1 MATTP
6 KKSAAKTVAASNE
19 ASFVKELADILDQ
32 AGLVELEYE
41 TETVTIRLSRVT
53 AAAPVAAAPV
63 AAAPV
68 AAAPVAAALVAAAPA
83 AIAEPVAESLAS
95 PADHPGAVKSPMVGT
110 VYTAPEPD
118 APAFITEGA
127 TVTAGQT
134 LFIVEAMK
142 VMNPIT
148 APKAGSV
155 VKIFVQNAQPIE
167 FGEALVIVE

>member
-6 KKSAAKTVAASNE
+6 KKSAAKTAAASNE

-41 TETVTIRLSRVT
+41 TEAVAIRLSRVT
-53 AAAPVAAAPV
+53 AAAPVAAASV

-68 AAAPVAAALVAAAPA
+68 AAAHA
-83 AIAEPVAESLAS
+83 AIAEPVAELPAN

-110 VYTAPEPD
+110 IYTAPEPD

-148 APKAGSV
+148 APKAGTV

-167 FGEALVIVE
+167 FGEALVIIE

>member
-6 KKSAAKTVAASNE
+6 KKSAAKSAAASNE

-41 TETVTIRLSRVT
+41 TEAVAIRLSRVT
-53 AAAPVAAAPV
+53 TAAPVAAHV
-63 AAAPV
+63 AAAP
-68 AAAPVAAALVAAAPA
+68 VAAAPA
-83 AIAEPVAESLAS
+83 AIAEPVAEPPAN

-148 APKAGSV
+148 APKAGTV

>member
-1 MATTP
+1 MARTP
-6 KKSAAKTVAASNE
+6 KKSAAKTAAASNE

-41 TETVTIRLSRVT
+41 TEAVAIRLSRVT
-53 AAAPVAAAPV
+53 AAAPVAAASV

-68 AAAPVAAALVAAAPA
+68 AAAPVA
-83 AIAEPVAESLAS
+83 IAEPVAELPAN

-127 TVTAGQT
+127 SVIAGQT

-148 APKAGSV
+148 APKAGTV

>member
-1 MATTP
+1 MKP
-6 KKSAAKTVAASNE
+6 KLLRSGYHA
-19 ASFVKELADILDQ
+19 LPL
-32 AGLVELEYE
+32 LRPLPLP
-41 TETVTIRLSRVT
+41 RLF
-53 AAAPVAAAPV
+53 AAAPV
-63 AAAPV
+63 
-68 AAAPVAAALVAAAPA
+68 
-83 AIAEPVAESLAS
+83 AIAEPVAELPAN

-148 APKAGSV
+148 APKAGTV

>member
-6 KKSAAKTVAASNE
+6 KKSAAKTAATSDE
-19 ASFVKELADILDQ
+19 ASFLKELADILDQ
-32 AGLVELEYE
+32 AGLAELEYE
-41 TETVTIRLSRVT
+41 TEAVAIRLSRVTTAAPVT
-53 AAAPVAAAPV
+53 AAAPVA
-63 AAAPV
+63 
-68 AAAPVAAALVAAAPA
+68 AAAPA
-83 AIAEPVAESLAS
+83 AIAEPVAELPAN
-95 PADHPGAVKSPMVGT
+95 PADHPGTVKSPMVGT

-118 APAFITEGA
+118 APAFITEGT
-127 TVTAGQT
+127 TVTTGQT

-148 APKAGSV
+148 APKAGTV

>member
-6 KKSAAKTVAASNE
+6 KKSAAKTTAESNE

-41 TETVTIRLSRVT
+41 TEAVAIRLSRVT
-53 AAAPVAAAPV
+53 

-83 AIAEPVAESLAS
+83 AIAEPVAEFPAN

-148 APKAGSV
+148 APKAGTV

>member
-6 KKSAAKTVAASNE
+6 KKTAAKTVAASNE

-32 AGLVELEYE
+32 AGLAELEYE
-41 TETVTIRLSRVT
+41 TEAVAIRLSRVT
-53 AAAPVAAAPV
+53 TAAPVATAPV
-63 AAAPV
+63 A
-68 AAAPVAAALVAAAPA
+68 AAAPA
-83 AIAEPVAESLAS
+83 AIAEPAAELLANL
-95 PADHPGAVKSPMVGT
+95 ADHPGTVKSPMVGT

-148 APKAGSV
+148 APKAGRV

-167 FGEALVIVE
+167 FGEALVILE

>member
-6 KKSAAKTVAASNE
+6 KKSAVKTAAANNE

-32 AGLVELEYE
+32 AGLAELEYE
-41 TETVTIRLSRVT
+41 TEAVAIRLSRVIT
-53 AAAPVAAAPV
+53 AAPVASAAPVAAAPV
-63 AAAPV
+63 ATAAPTV
-68 AAAPVAAALVAAAPA
+68 
-83 AIAEPVAESLAS
+83 VAEHVAELSAN

-148 APKAGSV
+148 APKAGTV
-155 VKIFVQNAQPIE
+155 AKIFVQNAQPIE
-167 FGEALVIVE
+167 FGETLVIVE

>member
-6 KKSAAKTVAASNE
+6 KKSAAKTAAASNE
-19 ASFVKELADILDQ
+19 AGFVKELAYILDQ
-32 AGLVELEYE
+32 AGLAELEYE
-41 TETVTIRLSRVT
+41 TEAVAIRLSRVT
-53 AAAPVAAAPV
+53 AAAPVAAAV
-63 AAAPV
+63 AAPV
-68 AAAPVAAALVAAAPA
+68 
-83 AIAEPVAESLAS
+83 AIAEPVAELPAN

-148 APKAGSV
+148 APKAGTV

>member
-6 KKSAAKTVAASNE
+6 KKSAAKTVVASTE

-32 AGLVELEYE
+32 AGLAELEYE
-41 TETVTIRLSRVT
+41 TDAVAIRLSRVT
-53 AAAPVAAAPV
+53 TKAPVAAAPV

-68 AAAPVAAALVAAAPA
+68 AAVPI
-83 AIAEPVAESLAS
+83 AIAEPALDLPAN

-127 TVTAGQT
+127 AVTAGQT

-148 APKAGSV
+148 APKAGTV

>member
-6 KKSAAKTVAASNE
+6 KKSAAKTATASNE
-19 ASFVKELADILDQ
+19 ASFVRELADILDQ
-32 AGLVELEYE
+32 AGLAELEYE
-41 TETVTIRLSRVT
+41 TDAVAIRLSRVT

-63 AAAPV
+63 A
-68 AAAPVAAALVAAAPA
+68 
-83 AIAEPVAESLAS
+83 IAESVAELPANS
-95 PADHPGAVKSPMVGT
+95 ADHPGAVKSPMVGT

-148 APKAGSV
+148 APKAGTV

>member
-6 KKSAAKTVAASNE
+6 KKSAAKTAAASNE
-19 ASFVKELADILDQ
+19 ASFLKELADILDQ
-32 AGLVELEYE
+32 TGLAELEYE
-41 TETVTIRLSRVT
+41 TEAVAIRLSRVTTATPVT

-63 AAAPV
+63 AD
-68 AAAPVAAALVAAAPA
+68 AAPA
-83 AIAEPVAESLAS
+83 AIAESLAELPAN

-118 APAFITEGA
+118 APAFITEGS
-127 TVTAGQT
+127 TVTTGQT

-148 APKAGSV
+148 APKAGTV

>member
-6 KKSAAKTVAASNE
+6 KKTAAKTVAASNE

-32 AGLVELEYE
+32 AGLAELEYE
-41 TETVTIRLSRVT
+41 TEAVAIRLSRVT
-53 AAAPVAAAPV
+53 TAAPVATAP
-63 AAAPV
+63 A
-68 AAAPVAAALVAAAPA
+68 AAAPA
-83 AIAEPVAESLAS
+83 AIAEPVAELPAN

-148 APKAGSV
+148 APKAGTV

-167 FGEALVIVE
+167 FGEALVIIE

>member
-6 KKSAAKTVAASNE
+6 KKSAAKTVVASTE
-19 ASFVKELADILDQ
+19 ASFVKELADIIDQ
-32 AGLVELEYE
+32 AGLAELEYE
-41 TETVTIRLSRVT
+41 TDAVAIRLSRVT
-53 AAAPVAAAPV
+53 TTAPVAAAPV

-68 AAAPVAAALVAAAPA
+68 AAAPI
-83 AIAEPVAESLAS
+83 AIAEPALDLPAN

-127 TVTAGQT
+127 AVTAGQT

-148 APKAGSV
+148 APKAGTV

>member
-6 KKSAAKTVAASNE
+6 KKSAAKTAAASNE
-19 ASFVKELADILDQ
+19 AGFVKELAYILDQ
-32 AGLVELEYE
+32 AGLAELEYE
-41 TETVTIRLSRVT
+41 TEAVAIRLSRVT
-53 AAAPVAAAPV
+53 VVAPVAAA
-63 AAAPV
+63 APV
-68 AAAPVAAALVAAAPA
+68 
-83 AIAEPVAESLAS
+83 AIAEPVAELLAN

-127 TVTAGQT
+127 TVIAGQT

-148 APKAGSV
+148 APKAGTV

>member
-6 KKSAAKTVAASNE
+6 KKSAAKTAAASNE

-32 AGLVELEYE
+32 AGLAELEYE
-41 TETVTIRLSRVT
+41 TEAVAIRLSRVT
-53 AAAPVAAAPV
+53 TAAPVAAA
-63 AAAPV
+63 AP
-68 AAAPVAAALVAAAPA
+68 
-83 AIAEPVAESLAS
+83 AIAEPVAELPAN

-148 APKAGSV
+148 APKAGTV

-167 FGEALVIVE
+167 YGEALVIVE

>member
-6 KKSAAKTVAASNE
+6 KKSAAKTAAASNE

-32 AGLVELEYE
+32 AGLAELEYE
-41 TETVTIRLSRVT
+41 TEAVAIRLSRVT
-53 AAAPVAAAPV
+53 TAAPAAAPVAAAPI
-63 AAAPV
+63 
-68 AAAPVAAALVAAAPA
+68 AAAPA
-83 AIAEPVAESLAS
+83 AIAEPVADLPANH
-95 PADHPGAVKSPMVGT
+95 PADHLGTVKSPMVGT

-148 APKAGSV
+148 APKAGTV

>member
-6 KKSAAKTVAASNE
+6 KKSAAKTAATSNE

-32 AGLVELEYE
+32 AGLAELEYE
-41 TETVTIRLSRVT
+41 TEAVAIRLSRVT

-68 AAAPVAAALVAAAPA
+68 AAAAPA
-83 AIAEPVAESLAS
+83 AIAEPVAEIPAN

-148 APKAGSV
+148 APKAGTV

-167 FGEALVIVE
+167 FGEALAIVE